1 MTAAVAA
8 RNVHYAVGGK
18 SLVHGID
25 LAVARGEMLVVLG
38 PNGAG
43 KSTLL
48 RLLAGEIGPTGGA
61 VFYGGQDIAALPPWR
76 LALVRA
82 VLPQAAQVAFP
93 FRVREVV
100 QLGLDSVGRR
110 LTATARGDILA
121 QALAEG
127 DVAHLEGRTY
137 DTLSG
142 GERQRV
148 QFARVLAQLRA
159 GMAAAD
165 GFARMPGQAPV
176 PTPVLLLD
184 EPVSNLDLKHQS
196 GLLVAARRL
205 AGEGV
210 AVIAILHD
218 LNLAALFADRI
229 VVLDVG
235 RLVADGAPADVLTD
249 GLLQAVFDAPFRV
262 GVPPPPPVPYVLPYR
277 ADTA

>member
-1 MTAAVAA
+1 MKPALSA
-8 RNVHYAVGGK
+8 RDVHYRVGGK
-18 SLVHGID
+18 SLVEAID
-25 LAVARGEMLVVLG
+25 VDVRAGEMLVVLG

-48 RLLAGEIGPTGGA
+48 RLLAGEIRPTKGA
-61 VFYGGQDIAALPPWR
+61 VLYGDRDVATLPAWR
-76 LALVRA
+76 LALTRA

-110 LTATARGDILA
+110 LSAAARRDILA
-121 QALAEG
+121 GALAEG

-159 GMAAAD
+159 GMIAARD
-165 GFARMPGQAPV
+165 GRSGAEDASPPR
-176 PTPVLLLD
+176 PVLLLD

-205 AGEGV
+205 VAEGV
-210 AVIAILHD
+210 AVLAILHD

-229 VVLDVG
+229 VVLDGG
-235 RLVADGAPADVLTD
+235 RIVAQGTPRDVLTD
-249 GLLQAVFDAPFRV
+249 ALLQTVFDAPFRV
-262 GVPPPPPVPYVLPYR
+262 GVPPPAPVPYVLPYR
-277 ADTA
+277 ADTV